1 MAQVYQVRL
10 KAAALDNLK
19 QARESLR
26 RQLGTA
32 QVGAK
37 LENMSP
43 QEAGELANT
52 LLTFLDCVDSVI
64 TRAKPAE

>member
-10 KAAALDNLK
+10 KAAAFENLK

-37 LENMSP
+37 LESMSP

-64 TRAKPAE
+64 TRARPAE

>member
-1 MAQVYQVRL
+1 MAQAYQVRIR
-10 KAAALDNLK
+10 AAALENLK
-19 QARESLR
+19 QARQDLR

-37 LENMSP
+37 LESLTP

-64 TRAKPAE
+64 TRAKPVE

>member
-1 MAQVYQVRL
+1 MAQNYQVRL
-10 KAAALDNLK
+10 RAAAFENLK
-19 QARESLR
+19 LARQDLR

-32 QVGAK
+32 QVGAR
-37 LENMSP
+37 LESLTP

>member
-10 KAAALDNLK
+10 KAAALENLK

>member
-10 KAAALDNLK
+10 KAAALENLK
-19 QARESLR
+19 QARQDLR

-37 LENMSP
+37 LEGMSA
-43 QEAGELANT
+43 QEAGELANS
-52 LLTFLDCVDSVI
+52 LLVFFDCVDSVI
-64 TRAKPAE
+64 SRAKPAE